1 VAASLLDAGIDLTM
15 PYEAELATALA
26 AARAAGDLIREAYS
40 SFKPIPDARAD
51 ITTDADRA
59 AQETILG
66 TIRGRFPDD
75 ALCAEEQTPTL
86 AKAAK
91 EGPRLWVVDPI
102 DGTRGFAQ
110 KNGEFSVMVA
120 FVDRGRVAVGV
131 VYEPAH
137 RRLTRAVLGGGCWRE
152 DDSPGATACR
162 VASTAD
168 LAAATLTQSRSKPGV
183 VSRQVRALQPVRVI
197 ETHSAGI
204 KLALVA
210 RGEADFYVNHYEAF
224 HDWDIA
230 AGHILVEEA
239 GGKVSGLRGEE
250 IRYGSPGA
258 WQRSRLLASNA
269 ELHAAV
275 LARCVSM

>member
-1 VAASLLDAGIDLTM
+1 M
-15 PYEAELATALA
+15 PYEAELACALA
-26 AARAAGDLIREAYS
+26 AARAAGKLIVDAYS
-40 SFKPIPDARAD
+40 SFKAIPDAKAD

-59 AQETILG
+59 AQEAILG
-66 TIRGRFPDD
+66 EIRRRFPGD

-86 AKAAK
+86 EAAPQ

-137 RRLTRAVLGGGCWRE
+137 RRLTRAVRGGGCWRE
-152 DDSPGATACR
+152 DDAAGAVACR
-162 VASTAD
+162 VSATAD
-168 LAAATLTQSRSKPGV
+168 LAAATLTQSRSKHGV
-183 VSRQVRALQPVRVI
+183 VSPQVQMLHPARVI

-210 RGEADFYVNHYEAF
+210 SGEADFYVNHYDAF

-239 GGKVSGLRGEE
+239 GGQVTGLRGEE

-258 WQRSRLLASNA
+258 WQRSRLLASNGV
-269 ELHAAV
+269 LHATV
-275 LARCVSM
+275 LEKCETM

>member
-1 VAASLLDAGIDLTM
+1 M

-40 SFKPIPDARAD
+40 SFKAIPDARAD

-59 AQETILG
+59 AQEAILG
-66 TIRGRFPDD
+66 TIRGRFPED
-75 ALCAEEQTPTL
+75 ALCAEEETPTL
-86 AKAAK
+86 AIAPK
-91 EGPRLWVVDPI
+91 EAPRLWVVDPI

-120 FVDRGRVAVGV
+120 FVDGGRVAVGV

-137 RRLTRAVLGGGCWRE
+137 GRLTRAVRGGGCWCE
-152 DDSPGATACR
+152 DDATGAAGCR

-183 VSRQVRALQPVRVI
+183 VSRQVQALTPARVI

-250 IRYGSPGA
+250 IIYGSPGA
-258 WQRSRLLASNA
+258 WQRSRLLASNGR
-269 ELHAAV
+269 LHAAV
-275 LARCVSM
+275 LAKCESM